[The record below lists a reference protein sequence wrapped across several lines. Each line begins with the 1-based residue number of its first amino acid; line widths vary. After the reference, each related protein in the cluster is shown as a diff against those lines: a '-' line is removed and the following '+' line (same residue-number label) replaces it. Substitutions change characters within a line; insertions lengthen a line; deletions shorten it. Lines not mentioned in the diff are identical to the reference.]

1 MRGHL
6 SHGLGLDHYMRWL
19 RVALPPCRQRVP
31 GSARPRALIGDCQR
45 ATSGGMCHRFQMGK
59 ACLIAQANRYGHG
72 SRDSWHEW
80 HVVRQFQQ
88 LGYRQGKQRLGGER
102 ASVRRRAGP
111 HAGGSRI
118 AQASDCH
125 QRCAQR
131 YFSVANPRY
140 DRSSGCTPL
149 WGGIFSVFQVART
162 GLLPKPSEA
171 PFPRNFPCEISVC

>member
-1 MRGHL
+1 MGWAWITTCGDSAWRCHHADRESREVPAPGRL
-6 SHGLGLDHYMRWL
+6 SAPANALRAAVCATAFRW
-19 RVALPPCRQRVP
+19 
-31 GSARPRALIGDCQR
+31 
-45 ATSGGMCHRFQMGK
+45 GK
-59 ACLIAQANRYGHG
+59 ACPIAQANRYGHG
-72 SRDSWHEW
+72 IRDSWHEW

-88 LGYRQGKQRLGGER
+88 LGNRQGKQRLGGER

-118 AQASDCH
+118 AQVSDCH

-162 GLLPKPSEA
+162 GCFGSPDPT
-171 PFPRNFPCEISVC
+171 

>member
-6 SHGLGLDHYMRWL
+6 SHGLGLDHYTRWP
-19 RVALPPCRQRVP
+19 RAALPSCRQRVP
-31 GSARPRALIGDCQR
+31 GSARPRALIGACQG

-59 ACLIAQANRYGHG
+59 ACPIAQANRYGHG

-80 HVVRQFQQ
+80 HVVQQFQQ
-88 LGYRQGKQRLGGER
+88 LGNRQGKQRLGGER

-118 AQASDCH
+118 AQVSDCH

-131 YFSVANPRY
+131 YFSVAQSSI
-140 DRSSGCTPL
+140 RSFKRLHAFVGRNFQCLSGCTDR
-149 WGGIFSVFQVART
+149 AA
-162 GLLPKPSEA
+162 SEA
-171 PFPRNFPCEISVC
+171 FGSPVPT